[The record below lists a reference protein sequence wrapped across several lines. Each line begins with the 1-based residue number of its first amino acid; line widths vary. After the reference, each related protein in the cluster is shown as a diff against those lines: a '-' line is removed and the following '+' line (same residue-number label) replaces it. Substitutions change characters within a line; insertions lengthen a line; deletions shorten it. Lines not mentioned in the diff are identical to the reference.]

1 MLDQHHTFA
10 AALGASCCGSLRAG
24 VRTECSGQALCCL
37 GVPFLIVRGPVD
49 QTRKGAPFGVGVHVQ
64 DRRSVGGCDR
74 KRGWD
79 LAFTPHVSLHGLSRG
94 GFGGGCRQ
102 GLFGVIILFMSMIGK
117 RRQRDATSAWKSS
130 RKGRCASLVAIA
142 VVF

>member
-1 MLDQHHTFA
+1 MTRRERAPHLEWEFMCRIGV
-10 AALGASCCGSLRAG
+10 ALEDVIGKEVGIWHSPLMSLY
-24 VRTECSGQALCCL
+24 T
-37 GVPFLIVRGPVD
+37 
-49 QTRKGAPFGVGVHVQ
+49 
-64 DRRSVGGCDR
+64 
-74 KRGWD
+74 
-79 LAFTPHVSLHGLSRG
+79 AFRG
-94 GFGGGCRQ
+94 GGSGGGCRQ